1 MFVIFALAHLTHRTE
16 NKKKNES
23 YETNNESWSKTKP
36 QKTEPKEEWKTVFEE
51 QKRKSLETLSV
62 KYLIGCL
69 LRLQ

>member
-36 QKTEPKEEWKTVFEE
+36 QKAEPKEEWKTVFEE